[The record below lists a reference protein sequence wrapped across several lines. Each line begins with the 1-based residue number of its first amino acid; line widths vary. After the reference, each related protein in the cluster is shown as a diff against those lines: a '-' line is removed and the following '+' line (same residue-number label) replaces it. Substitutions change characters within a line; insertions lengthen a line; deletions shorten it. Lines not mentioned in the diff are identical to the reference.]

1 MRHHLTFAAEV
12 LAVLALTGCATGQ
25 TLAGAP
31 APAAVTTPEP
41 TPSPSG
47 VIASGSDDEQAQ
59 AQAQAWLDDISL
71 PPGTTTATPTVASF
85 LSYTGWPCGPVSEL
99 EAFWLVPDATLSDT
113 ADWLDEHPAG
123 GLVSVWGD
131 HRPDGMNSD
140 GMSLGYI
147 PEPGAQEGIVYT
159 LQIVPDGVAVRAEIA
174 AQTADASCP
183 ELPDGAEYGA
193 PGMG

>member
-1 MRHHLTFAAEV
+1 MRHHLTFAASV